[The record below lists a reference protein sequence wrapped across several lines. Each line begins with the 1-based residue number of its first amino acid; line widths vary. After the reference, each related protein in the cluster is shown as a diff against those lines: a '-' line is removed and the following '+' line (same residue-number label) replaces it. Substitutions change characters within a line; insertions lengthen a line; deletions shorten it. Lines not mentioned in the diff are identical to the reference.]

1 MRQFLQ
7 KYLHISLLFIFLLFT
22 SYGYSQTFVVV
33 EMQNGDRLTGQWRNG
48 NDTHFEIEYNGQII
62 KLPLEGNILN
72 FTTNL
77 DNLPNQTA
85 TTHYRNARDLLD
97 LLLPDLAIR
106 QFEKALE
113 ASPKFVDAHY
123 QLGLLYHA
131 NQMINKALERFRSV
145 AIIDSEKYN
154 NLPQI
159 LQEIGTKAIE
169 AEEYTNAVKAFQIIL
184 NYFPE
189 HESIGPL
196 SYITGFLLVEN
207 LNDTVSGLELLQ
219 NTVSKF
225 RNLPQHEKAVFLIGN
240 LQADSQDLDIA
251 LRTLENFVELYPS
264 SEFVDDAY
272 LKQAI
277 IHLQLGNRE
286 NAVNVAQRILKITDD
301 QEIIDQAKDVR
312 QASAWN
318 IYTQDLPDTNI
329 QAIAV
334 DGTSLWIGTPKGIVQ
349 IETKGIGKW
358 NVNEAVPWMINEYEK
373 LTAIP
378 DIRAISVN
386 LNEVWIGTRKQGIIH
401 FNKDT
406 NVVKNY
412 TIADGLPSL
421 WIRDIKLDDKEIW
434 FATDA
439 GLVRRDLTTG
449 IQHLYS
455 QQNHNIPDNIN
466 SITMSQDTVW
476 VGTSGEDIS
485 IYNRQLD
492 EWNPIGFVDLNPEIR
507 IVRFDTIGNKT
518 FFSWVNDE
526 EKSNGY
532 FESDLSGAN
541 ASITPVSSGTEDRT
555 LLDDIFIT
563 GIAENTIPQP
573 IFENQKSD
581 TTKLTLWLA
590 MSDYVAINHDYTNT
604 PEWDGAIGYPKVLVE
619 GLTIQ
624 CIAVDNDRIWIGTT
638 KGMLTLE
645 KEKFTETIE

>member
-1 MRQFLQ
+1 MRQYIQ
-7 KYLHISLLFIFLLFT
+7 KYTYIPLLVIFLLFT
-22 SYGYSQTFVVV
+22 SYGFTQTYVIV
-33 EMQNGDRLTGQWRNG
+33 EMQNGDRLTGEWLNG
-48 NDTHFEIEYNGQII
+48 NDTHFEMKYNGQII
-62 KLPLEGNILN
+62 RLPLEGNILN

-85 TTHYRNARDLLD
+85 TKHYRNARDLLD
-97 LLLPDLAIR
+97 LLFPDLAIR

-113 ASPKFVDAHY
+113 ESPKFVDAHY
-123 QLGLLYHA
+123 QLGLLY
-131 NQMINKALERFRSV
+131 NTNELIGKALDRFRSV
-145 AIIDSEKYN
+145 AIIDPEKYN
-154 NLPQI
+154 NLPQT

-169 AEEYTNAVKAFQIIL
+169 SEDYANAVKAYQIVI
-184 NYFPE
+184 NYYPE
-189 HESIGPL
+189 HDSIGPL

-207 LNDTVSGLELLQ
+207 LNDPVSGLELLQ
-219 NTVSKF
+219 ETVGKF
-225 RNLPQHEKAVFLIGN
+225 PNLPQHEKAVFLVGN
-240 LQADSQDLDIA
+240 LQADTEFLDAA
-251 LRTLENFVELYPS
+251 LRTLEKFVKLYPD

-286 NAVNVAQRILKITDD
+286 NAVSMAQGILRITDD
-301 QEIIDQAKDVR
+301 QTIIDQAKDVR

-349 IETKGIGKW
+349 IETKGPGKW
-358 NVNEAVPWMINEYEK
+358 QINEGIPWKINEFEQ
-373 LTAIP
+373 LTSIP
-378 DIRAISVN
+378 DVRAITVN
-386 LNEVWIGTRKQGIIH
+386 SLDVWIGTRNQGIIH
-401 FNKDT
+401 YNKDT
-406 NVVKNY
+406 KAVTNY
-412 TIADGLPSL
+412 TIDDGLPSM
-421 WIRDIKLDDKEIW
+421 WVRDIKMDDKEIW

-439 GLVRRDLTTG
+439 GLIRRDLTTG
-449 IQHLYS
+449 IQHHYN
-455 QQNHNIPDNIN
+455 QDNHNIPDNIH
-466 SITMSQDTVW
+466 SIAMTPDTIW

-492 EWNPIGFVDLNPEIR
+492 EWNQIGFVDLSSEIR
-507 IVRFDTIGNKT
+507 IVRFDTIGNKV

-532 FESDLSGAN
+532 FESGWSGSN
-541 ASITPVSSGTEDRT
+541 ASTTPVSAGTEDLS

-573 IFENQKSD
+573 ISENGQSD

-624 CIAVDNDRIWIGTT
+624 CIAVDNNRIWIGTT

-645 KEKFTETIE
+645 KEKFTETID

>member
-1 MRQFLQ
+1 MRQFFQ
-7 KYLHISLLFIFLLFT
+7 KYIHISLLFIFLLFT
-22 SYGYSQTFVVV
+22 SYGYTQTFVIV
-33 EMQNGDRLTGQWRNG
+33 EMQNGDRFTGLWRNG
-48 NDTHFEIEYNGQII
+48 DDTHFEIEYNGQILR
-62 KLPLEGNILN
+62 LPLEGNILN

-85 TTHYRNARDLLD
+85 TKHYRNARDLLD

-113 ASPKFVDAHY
+113 ESPKFVDAHN
-123 QLGLLYHA
+123 QLGLLYNA
-131 NQMINKALERFRSV
+131 NQQIDKALERFQSV

-154 NLPQI
+154 DLPQI
-159 LQEIGTKAIE
+159 LQEIGTNAIE
-169 AEEYTNAVKAFQIIL
+169 SEDFANAVKAFKIVL

-189 HESIGPL
+189 HDSIGNL
-196 SYITGFLLVEN
+196 SYTTGFLLVEN
-207 LNDTVSGLELLQ
+207 LNDTVAGLELLQ
-219 NTVSKF
+219 NTVSNF

-240 LQADSQDLDIA
+240 LQADSQDLDMA
-251 LRTLENFVELYPS
+251 LRTLEHFVEIYPN

-277 IHLQLGNRE
+277 IHLQLGNRDD
-286 NAVNVAQRILKITDD
+286 AVNIAQGILRITED
-301 QEIIDQAKDVR
+301 QDIIDQAKDVR

-349 IETKGIGKW
+349 IETEGIGKW
-358 NVNEAVPWMINEYEK
+358 HVNEAIPWMINEYEN
-373 LTAIP
+373 LTSIP

-386 LNEVWIGTRKQGIIH
+386 SLEVWIGTRNQGIIH
-401 FNKDT
+401 FNKNT
-406 NVVKNY
+406 NEVSNY
-412 TIADGLPSL
+412 TMADGLPSL
-421 WIRDIKLDDKEIW
+421 WIRDIKMDDKEIW

-439 GLVRRDLTTG
+439 GLVRRHLTTG
-449 IQHLYS
+449 IQHLYN
-455 QQNHNIPDNIN
+455 QENHNIPNDLN
-466 SITMSQDTVW
+466 SITMSPDTIW
-476 VGTSGEDIS
+476 VGTSGEDIA

-492 EWNPIGFVDLNPEIR
+492 EWNPIGFVDLNPEIK
-507 IVRFDTIGNKT
+507 IVRFDTIGNKI
-518 FFSWVNDE
+518 FFSWVNDD

-532 FESDLSGAN
+532 FESDYSGAN
-541 ASITPVSSGTEDRT
+541 ASITPVSTSTEDMT

-563 GIAENTIPQP
+563 GIAENTIPQE
-573 IFENQKSD
+573 ILVNQERD
-581 TTKLTLWLA
+581 NTKLTLWLA

-624 CIAVDNDRIWIGTT
+624 GIAVDNDRIWIGTS

>member
-1 MRQFLQ
+1 MRQFFQ
-7 KYLHISLLFIFLLFT
+7 KYLHISLPFLLLLFT
-22 SYGYSQTFVVV
+22 SYGYTQTFVIV
-33 EMQNGDRLTGQWRNG
+33 EMQNGDRFTGIWRNG
-48 NDTHFEIEYNGQII
+48 NDTHFEIEYNGQILR
-62 KLPLEGNILN
+62 LPLEGNILN
-72 FTTNL
+72 FTTNI

-85 TTHYRNARDLLD
+85 TKHYRNARDLLD

-113 ASPKFVDAHY
+113 ESPKFVDAHY
-123 QLGLLYHA
+123 QLGLLY
-131 NQMINKALERFRSV
+131 NSNELIDKAIERFRSV
-145 AIIDSEKYN
+145 AIIDPEKYN
-154 NLPQI
+154 NLPQ
-159 LQEIGTKAIE
+159 LLKEIGTKAIE
-169 AEEYTNAVKAFQIIL
+169 SEDFNNAVKAFQIVL
-184 NYFPE
+184 TYYPE
-189 HESIGPL
+189 HEAVGPL
-196 SYITGFLLVEN
+196 SYITGFILVEN

-219 NTVSKF
+219 ATVSKF
-225 RNLPQHEKAVFLIGN
+225 QNLPQYEKAVFLIGN
-240 LQADSQDLDIA
+240 LQADSEDLVLA
-251 LRTLENFVELYPS
+251 LRTLERFVEIFPN

-286 NAVNVAQRILKITDD
+286 DAVNIAQGILRITED
-301 QEIIDQAKDVR
+301 QDIIDQAKDVR

-349 IETKGIGKW
+349 IETEGIGKW
-358 NVNEAVPWMINEYEK
+358 HVNEAIPWMINEYEK
-373 LTAIP
+373 LTSIP

-386 LNEVWIGTRKQGIIH
+386 SLEVWIGTRNQGIIH
-401 FNKDT
+401 FNKNT
-406 NVVKNY
+406 NEVKNY
-412 TIADGLPSL
+412 TMDDGLPSL
-421 WIRDIKLDDKEIW
+421 WIRDIKMDDKEIW
-434 FATDA
+434 FVTDA
-439 GLVRRDLTTG
+439 GLIRRDLTTG
-449 IQHLYS
+449 IQHLYNKE
-455 QQNHNIPDNIN
+455 NHNIPDDLN
-466 SITMSQDTVW
+466 SITMSSDTIW
-476 VGTSGEDIS
+476 VGTSAEDIS

-507 IVRFDTIGNKT
+507 IVRFDTVGNKI

-526 EKSNGY
+526 DKSNGY
-532 FESDLSGAN
+532 FESHLSGSN
-541 ASITPVSSGTEDRT
+541 ASTTPVSSGTEDLT

-563 GIAENTIPQP
+563 GIAENTIPQV
-573 IFENQKSD
+573 ILENERIHA
-581 TTKLTLWLA
+581 TKLTLWLA

-645 KEKFTETIE
+645 KEKFTETLE